1 MSVFLLFID
10 GIGFGPKS
18 DQNPFSVGTFD
29 SMNQWSGGDPWVD
42 KDVSVLIGERS
53 RVWPV
58 DACLD
63 VEGLP
68 QSGTGQASLF
78 TGVNCSHRAGKH
90 FGPFPHST
98 SKQVLREK
106 SLFRRWIDSGGSP
119 HFMNAYPNRFFRS
132 ESVPKR
138 WSCTTYMS
146 VYSGLR
152 LNRESDV
159 VEGRALTAELDQ
171 QVWRDR
177 LEVDVPVISM
187 SEAARR
193 MIKMGD
199 TYDLILFEYFLS
211 DRAGHQQNMDRAL
224 KILDRLDN
232 FLGELME
239 QMGDQDTLVICSDH
253 GNMEDLSVRT
263 HTRNPVPM
271 GVYGVGHDTITK
283 APKSLTDLPGLIL
296 QLGGRS
302 ERVDSGPT
310 G

>member
-10 GIGFGPKS
+10 GIGFGSTS

-29 SMNQWSGGDPWVD
+29 SLSRWSGGDPWVD
-42 KDVSVLIGERS
+42 TDGRVLIGKRS
-53 RVWPV
+53 RVWSV

-63 VEGLP
+63 IDGLP

-98 SKQVLREK
+98 SKEVLRK
-106 SLFRRWIDSGGSP
+106 RSLFHRWIESGGSP
-119 HFMNAYPNRFFRS
+119 HFMNAYPNRFFRTES
-132 ESVPKR
+132 EPKR

-159 VEGRALTAELDQ
+159 KEGRALTAELDQ

-177 LEVDVPVISM
+177 LGVDVPVITM
-187 SEAARR
+187 REAARR
-193 MIKMGD
+193 MVMMGE
-199 TYDLILFEYFLS
+199 TNDLILFEYFLS
-211 DRAGHQQNMDRAL
+211 DRAGHQQNMNQAI
-224 KILDRLDN
+224 KILERLDN

-239 QMGDQDTLVICSDH
+239 QMRDQDTLVICSDH

-263 HTRNPVPM
+263 HTRNSVPM
-271 GVYGVGHDTITK
+271 GVYGVGYDAITE
-283 APKSLTDLPGLIL
+283 APKSLTDLPGLLMQI
-296 QLGGRS
+296 GGR
-302 ERVDSGPT
+302 EDRIDSGS
-310 G
+310 